1 MKRPF
6 QYGCVVTGNAFCPRP
21 ALQTKLARDIRDGQ
35 NTFLVGERRTGKT
48 SLIFATAAALP
59 DCRMLYVDLLNIR
72 TPADFCNRLATA
84 ASRLKS
90 ATSLSDRILAFLS
103 RLRPTFSLDPENGM
117 PVISV
122 DSRLA
127 EDPQSLADVLSI
139 IEKASAAAPLFVV
152 FDEFQDIRKLPAA
165 DQALAL
171 LRARIQLLADTAF
184 VFSGSVRTDIADLF
198 ANPASPFF
206 KSARTL
212 TVGPVPDDDF
222 APFLARRFALGHRT
236 ATRPLLDEVFEF
248 THRIPGDVQ
257 QLCAALWNVS
267 EPGDTLSADH
277 LKSALREI
285 YEQESGIF
293 ELQTSRLTRYQFK
306 ALVAVAKAGGQN
318 VYSADFLARA
328 ELPTAAAATRAF
340 QALVRDGILYLAGKE
355 YRFFNPFL
363 RAWILGKN
371 W

>member
-6 QYGCVVTGNAFCPRP
+6 QYGCVVTGDAFCPRP
-21 ALQTKLARDIRDGQ
+21 ALQSKLARDIRDGQ
-35 NTFLVGERRTGKT
+35 NVVLSGERRTGKT
-48 SLIFATAAALP
+48 SLVYATAAALP
-59 DCRMLYVDLLNIR
+59 DYRMLYVDLLNIR

-90 ATSLSDRILAFLS
+90 SASLSDRVLAFLA
-103 RLRPTFSLDPENGM
+103 RLRPTLSLDPENGM
-117 PVISV
+117 PVVSV

-139 IEKASAAAPLFVV
+139 VEKAAASAPLFVV
-152 FDEFQDIRKLPAA
+152 FDEFQDIRKLPSA
-165 DQALAL
+165 DQAIAL

-184 VFSGSVRTDIADLF
+184 VFSGSVRSDIADLF

-212 TVGPVPDDDF
+212 SVGPVPDDDF
-222 APFLARRFALGHRT
+222 APFLARRFALGRRT
-236 ATRPLLDEVFEF
+236 APRPLLDDVFDF

-267 EPGDTLSADH
+267 DPGDILTPAH
-277 LKSALREI
+277 LKAALREI
-285 YEQESGIF
+285 YEQESGVF

-306 ALVAVAKAGGQN
+306 ALVAVAKTGGQN

-340 QALVRDGILYLAGKE
+340 QALVRDGILYLADKE

-363 RAWILGKN
+363 RAWLLEKN